1 MKKYNR
7 PTIEALALE
16 TIDVIAA
23 SGADAA
29 AAELTK
35 PEYGLTQDQ
44 VQKISQNIADMKKNS
59 WSW

>member
-1 MKKYNR
+1 MTKYNK

-23 SGADAA
+23 SGMEDAVA
-29 AAELTK
+29 ALEGKL
-35 PEYGLTQDQ
+35 DSSVN
-44 VQKISQNIADMKKNS
+44 VQEIAQNIADMKNS

>member
-1 MKKYNR
+1 MKKYNK

-23 SGADAA
+23 SGMEDAVTA
-29 AAELTK
+29 LEGKIDSSVNVQQIAENIVDM
-35 PEYGLTQDQ
+35 G
-44 VQKISQNIADMKKNS
+44 QK

>member
-23 SGADAA
+23 SGTEDAVA
-29 AAELTK
+29 ALENLGVERSDIETFTK
-35 PEYGLTQDQ
+35 N
-44 VQKISQNIADMKKNS
+44 VADMKNS